1 MGRQARFAAETFLSA
16 AKAIAAA
23 AGPAAVTVATV
34 VARAKAPTGSFYHRF
49 PSRDALLAELWL
61 SAMQSFQRGFVALAD
76 LDDGPR
82 AAVYTLD
89 WARADAELASL
100 VLLYSR
106 TEILG
111 AQPPAK
117 LKESERALS
126 RQVEACLSGFVRR
139 NLGAAT
145 PEAVRRARFAMLELP
160 AAAARTHLE
169 RREAIPPSVDEMV
182 RAAYPVLVAAPMKTG
197 IKPREPRPR

>member
-1 MGRQARFAAETFLSA
+1 MGRQARFGAETFIAA

-23 AGPAAVTVATV
+23 EGPAAVTVATV
-34 VARAKAPTGSFYHRF
+34 TARAKAPTGSFYHRF
-49 PSRDALLAELWL
+49 ASRDALLAELWL
-61 SAMQSFQRGFVALAD
+61 SAQQSFQRGFVALAD

-89 WARADAELASL
+89 WARGDMELASL

-106 TEILG
+106 TEIIG

-117 LKESERALS
+117 VKEAERALQ
-126 RQVEACLSGFVRR
+126 RQLEACLSGFVRR
-139 NLGAAT
+139 NLHAT
-145 PEAVRRARFAMLELP
+145 TAEAVRRARFALLELP

-169 RREAIPPSVDEMV
+169 RREAIPASVDHMV
-182 RAAYPVLVAAPMKTG
+182 RAAYPALIAPPVKT
-197 IKPREPRPR
+197 PARRPR

>member
-1 MGRQARFAAETFLSA
+1 MGRQARFGAETFVTA

-23 AGPAAVTVATV
+23 EGPAAVTVATV
-34 VARAKAPTGSFYHRF
+34 TARAKAPTGSFYHRF
-49 PSRDALLAELWL
+49 ASRDALLAELWL

-89 WARADAELASL
+89 WARGDPELASL

-106 TEILG
+106 TEIVG

-117 LKESERALS
+117 VKEAERALS
-126 RQVEACLSGFVRR
+126 RQIEACL
-139 NLGAAT
+139 AC
-145 PEAVRRARFAMLELP
+145 FALLELP

-169 RREAIPPSVDEMV
+169 RREAIPPELDALV
-182 RAAYPVLVAAPMKTG
+182 RAAYPVLIAAPVRK
-197 IKPREPRPR
+197 RAPRPR